1 MFHGL
6 GMTLAD
12 PGGQELTRGQVL
24 DGWTQ
29 ADRAILIK
37 KLVKNR
43 HLEVCEDLSNF
54 CPKTS

>member
-1 MFHGL
+1 
-6 GMTLAD
+6 MTLAD